1 MKEIIFP
8 EKKEIKGPPS
18 IKKNGIIYPC
28 GSEMS
33 VFVHNGRL
41 KYLVNHW
48 QDFANNI
55 GTATV
60 GDYETRKE
68 CKPFG
73 GESGF
78 YSMYY
83 ENGTTYAFGTN
94 KNNVWLYT
102 SKDLENWTEGKIVLT
117 FPENFKL
124 FNTAVCKG
132 SDGYVIAVECGYA
145 NDENGKNMPNEYI
158 GSGFTEFFAKSED
171 LENWELFPFEN
182 AYTPQRYNACPAM
195 EFCDGYYYMICLE
208 ELPSLRYAPYIYRTK
223 DFETW
228 EIGFYNPLF
237 VPSLEDLSPKKGVE
251 IPQEMLDECFCH
263 LNTNNSDIDLCEF
276 EGKTYIF
283 YCNGNQGNTWGGLYC
298 EAIYDGPLAEFL
310 KRNFE

>member
-1 MKEIIFP
+1 MREIIFP
-8 EKKEIKGPPS
+8 EVKEIKGPPT
-18 IKKNGIIYPC
+18 IKKNGIIYPD

-33 VFVHNGRL
+33 IFVHKGRL
-41 KYLVNHW
+41 KYLVNCW
-48 QDFANNI
+48 QNFGENQGKAY
-55 GTATV
+55 V
-60 GDYETRKE
+60 GDYLTRE
-68 CKPFG
+68 EYSQFG
-73 GESGF
+73 KNSGF
-78 YSMYY
+78 YSVYC
-83 ENGTTYAFGTN
+83 ENDTVYAFATS
-94 KNNVWLYT
+94 KNNVYLYT
-102 SKDLENWTEGKIVLT
+102 SEDLEHWTTGKIVLT

-145 NDENGKNMPNEYI
+145 KDADGKDMPNEYI

-171 LENWELFPFEN
+171 LENWNLLPFEQ
-182 AYTPQRYNACPAM
+182 AYTPRRYNACPAM

-208 ELPSLRYAPYIYRTK
+208 ELPALRYAPYIYRTK

-237 VPSLEDLSPKKGVE
+237 VPSIEDLSPKKGVE
-251 IPQEMLDECFCH
+251 IPQEMIDDGFKH

-283 YCNGNQGNTWGGLYC
+283 YCSGNQGNTWGGLYC
-298 EAIYDGPLAEFL
+298 EAVYDGPLAEFL